1 MAEIQMPW
9 GAWYGDVPR
18 RFTVPDEWE
27 LSIFEMTSD
36 KRLSLAEIDEHL
48 NALSMEVNSKLT
60 EFDQPKVV
68 VVVDDL
74 TRPVI
79 LHDLLKLMVQRLKAA
94 GISQDNITILIG
106 LGSHQPLT
114 ETHLRKKLGDE
125 IVNTIHCINHRPE
138 DTIAIGVEWGK
149 TEIKLNKHYL
159 EADFKI
165 VISGLTPHS
174 FAGFSGGAKMLV
186 PGLADMN
193 TLAKTHKSV
202 LMGFMGKLGEVEQ
215 NKFRTT
221 IEQFVQKAGLDF
233 FIGVVINGDR
243 SLRDVRCGHFVD
255 AHREASNIARAYC
268 QTKTDGLYDLVISS
282 AYPKDTEL
290 LQAENGLIPIKSMK
304 EGLLKPGGC
313 LVLLSACSEG
323 LGHHG
328 LFGPN
333 GMLYRKPRPL
343 RMLKDYNFMLF
354 SDNISREDFN
364 IVFNEDYFFSS
375 DWQRLMEHLKPLLP
389 PKPRVAVFPYG
400 SMQLAG

>member
-1 MAEIQMPW
+1 MADIQIPW
-9 GAWYGDVPR
+9 GAWYGDVSR
-18 RFTVPDEWE
+18 RFTVPDEWD

-36 KRLSLAEIDEHL
+36 KRLSLAEIDVHL
-48 NALSMEVNSKLT
+48 KALSTEANLKLKEVNR
-60 EFDQPKVV
+60 PKVV
-68 VVVDDL
+68 IVVDDL

-79 LHDLLKLMVQRLKAA
+79 LHDLLKLIVQRLAAA
-94 GISQDNITILIG
+94 GISQDSITILIG
-106 LGSHQPLT
+106 LGSHQPLA
-114 ETHLRKKLGDE
+114 ETHLRKKLSDE
-125 IVNTIHCINHRPE
+125 IVNTIRCINHRPE
-138 DTIAIGVEWGK
+138 DTIGIDVEWGK
-149 TEIKLNKHYL
+149 TEIKLNNHYL

-221 IEQFVQKAGLDF
+221 IEQFVEKAGLDF

-243 SLRDVRCGHFVD
+243 SLRDIRCGHFVE
-255 AHREASNIARAYC
+255 AHREASKIARAYC
-268 QTKTDGLYDLVISS
+268 QTKTDGPYDLVISS

-290 LQAENGLIPIKSMK
+290 LQAENGLIPMKAMK
-304 EGLLKPGGC
+304 EGLLKPGSC
-313 LVLLSACSEG
+313 FVLLSACSEG

-354 SDNISREDFN
+354 SDNISRDDFN
-364 IVFNEDYFFSS
+364 IVFNADYFFSP
-375 DWQRLMEHLKPLLP
+375 DWEGLIEHLKPLLP
-389 PKPRVAVFPYG
+389 PKPRVAIFPYG